1 MSDINTMEENG
12 DQANAVGPDREEKI
26 KARIGENK
34 YNILQRFTEGRKYY
48 KLMMFKEA
56 MQCFMEALKIDKEDG
71 PSKVY
76 YARCKHYVENP
87 PAEDWDGVFVMRT
100 K

>member
-1 MSDINTMEENG
+1 MID
-12 DQANAVGPDREEKI
+12 EKTQQLLDLF
-26 KARIGENK
+26 A
-34 YNILQRFTEGRKYY
+34 EGRKKY
-48 KLMMFKEA
+48 KLMEFADAQKYFA
-56 MQCFMEALKIDKEDG
+56 QALKVNPEDG

-87 PAEDWDGVFVMRT
+87 PPEDWDGVFVMTT